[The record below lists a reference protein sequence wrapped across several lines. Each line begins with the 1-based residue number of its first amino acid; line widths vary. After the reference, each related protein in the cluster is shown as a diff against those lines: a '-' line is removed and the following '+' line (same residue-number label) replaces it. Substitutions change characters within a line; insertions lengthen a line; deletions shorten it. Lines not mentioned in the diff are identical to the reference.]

1 MGAQLKIDSDEA
13 YGLAAELAGL
23 RGESVEAVVTR
34 ALREALERDRKVRDE
49 EVAREQQVEET
60 IACIRAIAA
69 DIRSH
74 MKHPLPSSDHDYLY
88 DYLYHDGVVSPKSGD
103 APE

>member
-1 MGAQLKIDSDEA
+1 MGAQLKVDSDEA

-49 EVAREQQVEET
+49 KEARKRRTEEK
-60 IACIRAIAA
+60 IARIRAITA
-69 DIRSH
+69 DIRSDLER
-74 MKHPLPSSDHDYLY
+74 PLPSSDHNYLY
-88 DYLYHDGVVSPKSGD
+88 DYLYDDGVVSPKPPD
-103 APE
+103 WPE